1 LVRTLTKFPVVPLL
15 CSILVSAGAGA
26 ATLRAQSA
34 DEIVAKALA
43 ARGGIEKLKA
53 VQSQRI
59 SGIISFGPGAEG
71 PFVVELK
78 RPLKMHMEITI
89 QGQTVTRVYNGKG
102 EGWVINPFGDA
113 KDAQPMSSED
123 LKNIADESDFDGPLV
138 DYKEKGNQIELVG
151 KEQVQVPGKEQTET
165 RPAYRLKLVRKGG
178 DTRFYI
184 FDAESFTLLKWEGK
198 RKAEDKEY
206 TVESFFKDY
215 RDVNGLKFAFEI
227 DSDSPG
233 SEQQQKIVI
242 DKLELD
248 PKIEEVRFTK
258 PAAPAASSASS
269 PSSDAK
275 P

>member
-1 LVRTLTKFPVVPLL
+1 MTRTRTIARAFALCFAIVV
-15 CSILVSAGAGA
+15 CAAAGTPAP
-26 ATLRAQSA
+26 AQSA
-34 DEIVAKALA
+34 DEIVSKALA
-43 ARGGIEKLKA
+43 ARGGLDKLKA

-59 SGIISFGPGAEG
+59 SGTISFGPGAEG

-102 EGWVINPFGDA
+102 EGWVINPFGEN

-123 LKNIADESDFDGPLV
+123 IKNIADESDFDGPLV

-151 KEQVQVPGKEQTET
+151 KEQVQVAGKEQTET
-165 RPAYRLKLVRKGG
+165 RSAYRLKLTRKGG
-178 DTRFYI
+178 DVRFYL
-184 FDAESFTLLKWEGK
+184 FDSDSFTLLKWEGK

-206 TVESFFKDY
+206 TVESFFRDY

-233 SEQQQKIVI
+233 SEQQQKIII

-248 PKIEEVRFTK
+248 PRIEEARFTK
-258 PAAPAASSASS
+258 PVASGTAAPSASS
-269 PSSDAK
+269 PGTGQ
-275 P
+275 

>member
-1 LVRTLTKFPVVPLL
+1 ML
-15 CSILVSAGAGA
+15 SA
-26 ATLRAQSA
+26 RAQSA
-34 DEIVAKALA
+34 DDIVSKALA
-43 ARGGIEKLKA
+43 ARGGLDKIKA

-59 SGIISFGPGAEG
+59 TGTISFGPGAEG

-102 EGWVINPFGDA
+102 EGWVINPFGEN
-113 KDAQPMSSED
+113 KDTQPMSAED

-138 DYKEKGNQIELVG
+138 DYKEKGHQIELVG
-151 KEQVQVPGKEQTET
+151 KEQVDN
-165 RPAYRLKLVRKGG
+165 RPVFRLKLTRKGG
-178 DTRFYI
+178 DVRFYL
-184 FDAESFTLLKWEGK
+184 FDAESFALLKWEGK

-233 SEQQQKIVI
+233 SEQQQKISI
-242 DKLELD
+242 EKLELD
-248 PKIEEVRFTK
+248 PKLEEARFTK
-258 PAAPAASSASS
+258 PTAPAAAPAASATT
-269 PSSDAK
+269 PQEK
-275 P
+275 